1 MAGPGRSPR
10 EGSACASRR
19 ACERAERVP
28 RGSGEGAAPPVAWA
42 EGRGARRP
50 WPRRRATSVS
60 GVSARL
66 GASSRRGPRGVAVCH
81 WTQLGVGTWLEDVL
95 QLEEV
100 GPVLSSQLM
109 LSRRAKQFSTFVT
122 MSRVADL
129 HEVNCFA

>member
-1 MAGPGRSPR
+1 MFL
-10 EGSACASRR
+10 
-19 ACERAERVP
+19 
-28 RGSGEGAAPPVAWA
+28 
-42 EGRGARRP
+42 
-50 WPRRRATSVS
+50 

-66 GASSRRGPRGVAVCH
+66 GASRRRGPRGVGVCH

-109 LSRRAKQFSTFVT
+109 LSHRAKQFSTFVT

-129 HEVNCFA
+129 FEVNCFA

>member
-19 ACERAERVP
+19 ACERAKRGP

-50 WPRRRATSVS
+50 WQRRRATSVS

-66 GASSRRGPRGVAVCH
+66 GASRRRVGVCH

-129 HEVNCFA
+129 LEVNCFA